1 MTALYICPMETI
13 NWHDFEKVELRV
25 GTILEASEF
34 PKARK
39 PAYQLKVDFGP
50 MGVLMSS
57 AQITKHYTTHELPGM
72 QIIGVVNFP
81 PKQIANFISQFLVT
95 GFTDENGDIIL
106 ASPGKPAPNGSKL
119 I

>member
-1 MTALYICPMETI
+1 
-13 NWHDFEKVELRV
+13 
-25 GTILEASEF
+25 
-34 PKARK
+34 
-39 PAYQLKVDFGP
+39 
-50 MGVLMSS
+50 
-57 AQITKHYTTHELPGM
+57 M